1 MSGENDTPKGDD
13 EAIDAQF
20 EPAPPAAD
28 YVKKPEDAPNRPGW
42 AALGVTGL
50 VATIF
55 GALIGAGLS
64 TMSGQSYA
72 PGTLV
77 SDVQEIAE
85 DQNEQAERLVRLI
98 EAGDERVSR
107 ELATVAAARGDDEA
121 VKTLADEIEGL
132 KNQLDALDVT
142 SQEEGEAEVLNMGE
156 IISRLETLERA
167 DEEDV
172 VSPRLANRAISAL
185 RSRVEEMEQSL
196 EGRRES
202 VQDLFERIAVLE
214 TAVAEGG
221 GSGGDGVSS
230 EALAELRAEIERLK
244 AREAADPSAADQA
257 ELEQLVEELREND
270 QRSQASLSE
279 TRGATAAAFA
289 MLSVDAA
296 VRDGRPFQSAL
307 AQLEAALPDNRSVAK
322 LRPLA
327 ARGVP
332 TLSELQTSFEA
343 AREDAE
349 NTAVISETAGGDDG
363 WSWVRRAFGDSVSV
377 RRKGEADDGFAS
389 VMSTAA
395 SALARRDLGAAIAA
409 VEAIENPRA
418 EAFEDWLASARD
430 RKTLDDALDEVRLTL
445 MTAEQ

>member
-1 MSGENDTPKGDD
+1 MSGENDIPKSDD
-13 EAIDAQF
+13 DAIDAQF

-28 YVKKPEDAPNRPGW
+28 YVKKPEDLPNRPGW

-64 TMSGQSYA
+64 TMSDQSYA

-77 SDVQEIAE
+77 ADVQEIAE
-85 DQNEQAERLVRLI
+85 DQTEQAERLVRLI
-98 EAGDERVSR
+98 ESGDERISR
-107 ELATVAAARGDDEA
+107 ELATVAAARGDDAA
-121 VKTLADEIEGL
+121 VKTLADEIEAL
-132 KNQLDALDVT
+132 KNQLDGLDVEN
-142 SQEEGEAEVLNMGE
+142 QEQGEAEVLNMGE
-156 IISRLETLERA
+156 IITRLETLERA

-196 EGRRES
+196 EGRREA

-214 TAVAEGG
+214 TAVADG
-221 GSGGDGVSS
+221 GVSGNQDGAS
-230 EALAELRAEIERLK
+230 EALAELRAEIETLK
-244 AREAADPSAADQA
+244 ASEAADLSAAEQA
-257 ELEQLVEELREND
+257 ELEQLVEELRVND

-307 AQLEAALPDNRSVAK
+307 GQLEAALPNNRSVAK

-332 TLSELQTSFEA
+332 TLSELQTRFEA
-343 AREDAE
+343 ARDDAE
-349 NTAVISETAGGDDG
+349 NTSLISETSGNDDG
-363 WSWVRRAFGDSVSV
+363 WSWVRKAFGDSVSV
-377 RRKGEADDGFAS
+377 RRKGESDDGFDAL
-389 VMSTAA
+389 MSATA
-395 SALARRDLGAAIAA
+395 SALARRDLGAAIAS
-409 VEAIENPRA
+409 IETIEGPRA

-430 RKTLDDALDEVRLTL
+430 RRTLDDALDEVRLTL